1 LFLTVLFI
9 VAQIDFY
16 VNQGT
21 PEKKKG
27 TPQKSACVF
36 CHNAM
41 LSLAVPV
48 FEADSASPCLRHRRR
63 AAGSGSSGSRQK
75 SRMLQ

>member
-27 TPQKSACVF
+27 TAAKKRLCLSSQCHVVF
-36 CHNAM
+36 
-41 LSLAVPV
+41 
-48 FEADSASPCLRHRRR
+48 
-63 AAGSGSSGSRQK
+63 GGSR
-75 SRMLQ
+75 L